1 MAHPVNALLQVFRLV
16 GVFWIV
22 GFSGRF
28 VTRAVIDRVDQIA
41 LECRQF
47 EVDSTE
53 FDDVT
58 YSHHLLLV
66 VGRKVLQHLIDGALL
81 ADDEPH
87 RPAQIDIVL
96 VIFLCLALRFSLFI
110 YSFILTDSIAVR
122 YFVKKCL
129 I

>member
-1 MAHPVNALLQVFRLV
+1 MAHAVDALLQVFRLV
-16 GVFWIV
+16 GAFWIL
-22 GFSGRF
+22 GFSGWF
-28 VTRAVIDRVDQIA
+28 VTSAVIDRVDLVA

-81 ADDEPH
+81 PDDEPH
-87 RPAQIDIVL
+87 CPAQIDIVL
-96 VIFLCLALRFSLFI
+96 VILLCLALCFTLFV
-110 YSFILTDSIAVR
+110 YSFLLTDSIVVR
-122 YFVKKCL
+122 YFVKKRL

>member
-1 MAHPVNALLQVFRLV
+1 MAHPVDALLQVFRLV
-16 GVFWIV
+16 GAFWIL

-28 VTRAVIDRVDQIA
+28 VTRAVIDRVDLVA

-53 FDDVT
+53 FYDVT

-81 ADDEPH
+81 PDDEPH
-87 RPAQIDIVL
+87 CPAQIDIIL
-96 VIFLCLALRFSLFI
+96 VILLCLALRFSLFI
-110 YSFILTDSIAVR
+110 YSFMLSDSIAVR
-122 YFVKKCL
+122 NFVKKC
-129 I
+129 II

>member
-1 MAHPVNALLQVFRLV
+1 MAHAVDALLQVFRLV
-16 GVFWIV
+16 GAFWIL
-22 GFSGRF
+22 GFSRWF
-28 VTRAVIDRVDQIA
+28 VTRAVIDRIDLVA

-81 ADDEPH
+81 PDDEPH
-87 RPAQIDIVL
+87 CPAQIDIVL
-96 VIFLCLALRFSLFI
+96 VILLCLALCFTLFV
-110 YSFILTDSIAVR
+110 YSFLLTDSIVVR
-122 YFVKKCL
+122 YFVKKRL